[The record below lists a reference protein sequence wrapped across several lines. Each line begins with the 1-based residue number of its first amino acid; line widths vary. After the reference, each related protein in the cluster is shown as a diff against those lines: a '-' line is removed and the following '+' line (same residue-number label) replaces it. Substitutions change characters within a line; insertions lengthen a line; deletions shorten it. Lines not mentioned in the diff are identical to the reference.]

1 MERTTVATR
10 SCDALG
16 TLDMR
21 FLMKWARQRCQEA
34 PGRQEAIASFNPW
47 WASDTTSLT
56 PESPRAT
63 SPRRKDVHP
72 DPSSLVK
79 RASLPLTCSMEANEE
94 TEVGSFGQR

>member
-10 SCDALG
+10 SWLALG

-21 FLMKWARQRCQEA
+21 FLMK
-34 PGRQEAIASFNPW
+34 
-47 WASDTTSLT
+47 T